1 MPAAAHRQRRSGKSA
16 CGFTLIEI
24 LVVVIIVG
32 IVSAVV
38 ILSFGVLGDDR
49 AMQQQARRLASLVD
63 LASDEALMQGR
74 DYGLEFTRQGY
85 RFLEHDPFSGQ
96 WQEIIGD
103 DVLRP
108 RQIDENL
115 ELDLVLEDRNI
126 VLSERFS
133 AAEADEDDERNAG
146 DYAPHVLIMS
156 SGETTPFNLLIVRPS
171 DRSEVQV
178 EITVTGEIKI
188 QLAADIDP

>member
-1 MPAAAHRQRRSGKSA
+1 MPAAALRQRRSGKSA
-16 CGFTLIEI
+16 CGFTLIEV

-108 RQIDENL
+108 RQLDDDL

-126 VLSERFS
+126 ALGEQFS
-133 AAEADEDDERNAG
+133 AAETDEDDERSA
-146 DYAPHVLIMS
+146 DDFAPHVLIMS
-156 SGETTPFNLLIVRPS
+156 SGETTPFSLLIVRSS

-178 EITVTGEIKI
+178 EMSVTGEIEI
-188 QLAADIDP
+188 QLAADTEP

>member
-1 MPAAAHRQRRSGKSA
+1 MPAAAQRQRRSGKSA

-85 RFLEHDPFSGQ
+85 RFLEHDPFSRQ

-108 RQIDENL
+108 RQIDDDL

-133 AAEADEDDERNAG
+133 AAAADEEDERNA
-146 DYAPHVLIMS
+146 DDFAPHILIMS
-156 SGETTPFNLLIVRPS
+156 SGETTPFSLRIVRPS

-178 EITVTGEIKI
+178 EMSVTGEIEI
-188 QLAADIDP
+188 QLAADTDP